1 MNYSWLTINVLVTCL
16 QGIVLTIVFTLHP
29 LSGRGV
35 FALVPF
41 IKGDFVVEYRGEM
54 ITLIEAELRR
64 EANQGHLFYVRLHL
78 AEQEVVVHF
87 FFFFFFYQYILKLQ
101 LKKRAIFFLFKSRF
115 VLWFVKL
122 NFNFCFLK
130 H

>member
-1 MNYSWLTINVLVTCL
+1 MNVLVACL

-41 IKGDFVVEYRGEM
+41 IKGDFVVEYRGEI

-64 EANQGHLFYVRLHL
+64 EANQDNILCSTSSGRTRSGGT
-78 AEQEVVVHF
+78 
-87 FFFFFFYQYILKLQ
+87 FFFFYIY
-101 LKKRAIFFLFKSRF
+101 FFFINTF
-115 VLWFVKL
+115 
-122 NFNFCFLK
+122 
-130 H
+130 

>member
-16 QGIVLTIVFTLHP
+16 QEIVLTIVFTLHP

-41 IKGDFVVEYRGEM
+41 IKGDFVVEYRGEI

-64 EANQGHLFYVRLHL
+64 EANQDTFFMFDFIWQNKKWWY
-78 AEQEVVVHF
+78 F
-87 FFFFFFYQYILKLQ
+87 FFYIYIYIFFFYQYILKLQ
-101 LKKRAIFFLFKSRF
+101 
-115 VLWFVKL
+115 
-122 NFNFCFLK
+122 
-130 H
+130 

>member
-16 QGIVLTIVFTLHP
+16 QGIVLTLVFTLHP

-54 ITLIEAELRR
+54 ITLIEAEIRR
-64 EANQGHLFYVRLHL
+64 EANQDTFFMFDFIWQNKKWWYIFFNFFLSI
-78 AEQEVVVHF
+78 HF
-87 FFFFFFYQYILKLQ
+87 KITI
-101 LKKRAIFFLFKSRF
+101 KKRAIFFLFKSRF
-115 VLWFVKL
+115 VLWFKL

>member
-1 MNYSWLTINVLVTCL
+1 MSTRDCINNC
-16 QGIVLTIVFTLHP
+16 IYPPP

-64 EANQGHLFYVRLHL
+64 EANQDT
-78 AEQEVVVHF
+78 F
-87 FFFFFFYQYILKLQ
+87 FMFDFIWQNKKWWYIY
-101 LKKRAIFFLFKSRF
+101 FFLSIHFKITIKKIKKSNFLF
-115 VLWFVKL
+115 VQVQI
-122 NFNFCFLK
+122 CVVMVC
-130 H
+130 

>member
-16 QGIVLTIVFTLHP
+16 QEIVLTIVFTLHP

-41 IKGDFVVEYRGEM
+41 IKGDFVVEYRGEI

-64 EANQGHLFYVRLHL
+64 EANQDT
-78 AEQEVVVHF
+78 F
-87 FFFFFFYQYILKLQ
+87 FMFDFIWQNKKWWYFFFYIYIY
-101 LKKRAIFFLFKSRF
+101 IFFLSIHFKITIKKIKKS
-115 VLWFVKL
+115 
-122 NFNFCFLK
+122 NFLFCSSPDLCFYGFS
-130 H
+130 